1 MSIFPTKTNNTTTTT
16 TPHIINMQLTM
27 LPATLLALAPLV
39 AASPG
44 YSYGSDT
51 SSSSGSSSSGTTS
64 GTTQSAAQTQNG
76 VTRIDVG
83 KGGQVMSPNDVTV
96 PMGEIIEFHF
106 FQGAH
111 SVSQSAFDNPC
122 VPINNTASN
131 GVEGFFSGPVSVA
144 SGESSN
150 VFRVVSTGS
159 PMWYYCAT
167 GKHCQNGMV
176 GVINKP

>member
-1 MSIFPTKTNNTTTTT
+1 
-16 TPHIINMQLTM
+16 MQLTM
-27 LPATLLALAPLV
+27 LPVTLLALAPLV

-51 SSSSGSSSSGTTS
+51 SSSSGSSSSGTT
-64 GTTQSAAQTQNG
+64 QSAAQTQAG

-106 FQGAH
+106 YQGAH
-111 SVSQSAFDNPC
+111 SVAQSAFDNPC
-122 VPINNTASN
+122 VPINSTASN

>member
-1 MSIFPTKTNNTTTTT
+1 
-16 TPHIINMQLTM
+16 MQLTM

-51 SSSSGSSSSGTTS
+51 SSSSGSSSSGSSSGS
-64 GTTQSAAQTQNG
+64 GTTQSAAQTQAG

-83 KGGQVMSPNDVTV
+83 NGGQVMSPNDVTV

-106 FQGAH
+106 YQGAH
-111 SVSQSAFDNPC
+111 SVAQSAFDNPC
-122 VPINNTASN
+122 VPINSTASN

-144 SGESSN
+144 SGESSK

>member
-1 MSIFPTKTNNTTTTT
+1 
-16 TPHIINMQLTM
+16 MQLNM
-27 LPATLLALAPLV
+27 LPATLLALVPLV

-51 SSSSGSSSSGTTS
+51 TSSGSSSSGSSSSGSGSTS
-64 GTTQSAAQTQNG
+64 GGTQSAAQTQNG

-96 PMGEIIEFHF
+96 PMGGIIEFHF
-106 FQGAH
+106 YQGAH
-111 SVSQSAFDNPC
+111 SVAQSAFDNPC
-122 VPINNTASN
+122 VPINSTASN
-131 GVEGFFSGPVSVA
+131 GAEGFFSGPVSVS
-144 SGESSN
+144 SGESNN
-150 VFRVVSTGS
+150 VFRVTSTGS